1 MEVKNIILHNLAT
14 NEEYSRKIL
23 PFIKVE
29 YFQEQSDKI
38 VFTCIRDFILEYN
51 DLPTKEAV
59 VIALD
64 SKKNI
69 YERQYNSVMESVDI
83 VFGDH
88 PKQNQEWLMEET
100 EKFCKDRAVYNAI
113 MQAIEIIDGKEK
125 QPRSVIPEILTNAL
139 SVSFD
144 SHIGHEY
151 YEDYLSRYE
160 FYHRVEE
167 KIPFDI
173 DYFNHITAGGMPRKT
188 LFVVMAPSG
197 VGKSIFLCHH
207 AAACLKNHKNVLYI
221 TCEMSEEKIAQ
232 RIDCNIL
239 DMTKDELTT
248 LPKAVYEKKMHNLC
262 GGFRGRLIVKEY
274 PTASANVNHFRF
286 LLDELELKKKF
297 KPDVIFIDYLN
308 ICVSSR
314 IKPGSNSNS
323 YSIVKSIAE
332 EVRGLA
338 VEYNVP
344 IFSATQINRDGYGN
358 TDPDMS
364 NTSESMGLAHTVDMF
379 LSMITT
385 EELEEVNQIMFKQL
399 KNRDNADNKPRKFIV
414 GLDKS
419 KMKLYNIDPSTL
431 EDVSE
436 EEEDEDTAP
445 RKFRGEKKKVSDW
458 NF

>member
-248 LPKAVYEKKMHNLC
+248 LPKAVYEN
-262 GGFRGRLIVKEY
+262 
-274 PTASANVNHFRF
+274 
-286 LLDELELKKKF
+286 
-297 KPDVIFIDYLN
+297 
-308 ICVSSR
+308 
-314 IKPGSNSNS
+314 
-323 YSIVKSIAE
+323 
-332 EVRGLA
+332 
-338 VEYNVP
+338 
-344 IFSATQINRDGYGN
+344 
-358 TDPDMS
+358 
-364 NTSESMGLAHTVDMF
+364 
-379 LSMITT
+379 
-385 EELEEVNQIMFKQL
+385 
-399 KNRDNADNKPRKFIV
+399 
-414 GLDKS
+414 
-419 KMKLYNIDPSTL
+419 
-431 EDVSE
+431 
-436 EEEDEDTAP
+436 
-445 RKFRGEKKKVSDW
+445 
-458 NF
+458 

>member
-1 MEVKNIILHNLAT
+1 
-14 NEEYSRKIL
+14 
-23 PFIKVE
+23 
-29 YFQEQSDKI
+29 
-38 VFTCIRDFILEYN
+38 
-51 DLPTKEAV
+51 
-59 VIALD
+59 
-64 SKKNI
+64 
-69 YERQYNSVMESVDI
+69 
-83 VFGDH
+83 
-88 PKQNQEWLMEET
+88 
-100 EKFCKDRAVYNAI
+100 
-113 MQAIEIIDGKEK
+113 
-125 QPRSVIPEILTNAL
+125 L
-139 SVSFD
+139 S
-144 SHIGHEY
+144 
-151 YEDYLSRYE
+151 
-160 FYHRVEE
+160 
-167 KIPFDI
+167 
-173 DYFNHITAGGMPRKT
+173 
-188 LFVVMAPSG
+188 
-197 VGKSIFLCHH
+197 
-207 AAACLKNHKNVLYI
+207 
-221 TCEMSEEKIAQ
+221 
-232 RIDCNIL
+232 
-239 DMTKDELTT
+239 
-248 LPKAVYEKKMHNLC
+248 
-262 GGFRGRLIVKEY
+262 VKEY